1 MKKRKSWLT
10 LTLLP
15 LLLLSGC
22 SIEDITGNP
31 VISALLVIVIV
42 IFVMKSKKK

>member
-1 MKKRKSWLT
+1 LKKRKAWLS

-22 SIEDITGNP
+22 SVEDITGNP